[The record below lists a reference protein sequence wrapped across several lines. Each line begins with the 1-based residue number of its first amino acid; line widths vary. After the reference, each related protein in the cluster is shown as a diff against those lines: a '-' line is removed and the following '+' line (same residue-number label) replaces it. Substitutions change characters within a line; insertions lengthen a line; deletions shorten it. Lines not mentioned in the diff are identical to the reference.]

1 MRCRRAAQCPQ
12 KICVEGRCACAS
24 AVAAILF
31 APIAGWSCLRRK
43 KKECMRHWSAS
54 TVRPLGTAIG
64 NVPVLW
70 WSKRVG
76 NRPPGALYPSS
87 PPKNRTRAPRD
98 NALLPA
104 IGKLCR
110 LGGDN
115 EKKFCDI
122 DVHAG
127 IAGSGAVGLQVQRC
141 KAGDGLPVHAVRR
154 RRRAEALDQAS
165 RAGFDGNGNSC
176 AGRYASGVR
185 QKPGIKPGLTPDQL

>member
-1 MRCRRAAQCPQ
+1 MSAKNMRRRPLCLRVGGSCNSFCSHRRMELSPAQ
-12 KICVEGRCACAS
+12 KKRVHATLVSEHCAS
-24 AVAAILF
+24 ARHCHRQC
-31 APIAGWSCLRRK
+31 AGFVVVQ
-43 KKECMRHWSAS
+43 A
-54 TVRPLGTAIG
+54 
-64 NVPVLW
+64 
-70 WSKRVG
+70 VG